1 MLWRGGKGRCF
12 MAFAASMLAYVGT
25 LAGIVLALLVSLS
38 ALLATP
44 PDQPAIAPHNI
55 ATTLPPSEPQVAT
68 KASIMAPQ
76 IGKWGPRVAHGVTE
90 GTTAPQTKVAVFSRR
105 KALAANEASQ
115 EQRLQPLDLRA
126 HTKQRESQQ
135 EPDGVDRRMGY
146 AQEPTNAYNRI
157 FW

>member
-1 MLWRGGKGRCF
+1 M
-12 MAFAASMLAYVGT
+12 FAYLGT

-44 PDQPAIAPHNI
+44 PDQPPIAPHNI
-55 ATTLPPSEPQVAT
+55 ATTLTPSGSQVAT

-76 IGKWGPRVAHGVTE
+76 IGKWGPRVAHSVME
-90 GTTAPQTKVAVFSRR
+90 STTAPQTKVAVFSHG
-105 KALAANEASQ
+105 KALAANEASR

-135 EPDGVDRRMGY
+135 QPGGVDRRMGY

-157 FW
+157 W